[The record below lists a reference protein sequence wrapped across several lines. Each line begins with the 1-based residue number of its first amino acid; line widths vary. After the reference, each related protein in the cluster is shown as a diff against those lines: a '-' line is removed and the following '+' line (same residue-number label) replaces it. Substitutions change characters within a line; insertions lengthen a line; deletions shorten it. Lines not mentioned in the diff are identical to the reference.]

1 MKRPETF
8 EEIKGHPWLIQYLE
22 NHVRNGT
29 LHHFLILEGAEG
41 LGKTS
46 IADLLALSL
55 VYGIEQS
62 PERKE
67 AYNRVVVKGESNDYI
82 KRFKLSVDGGKDVA
96 VQVKDEMN
104 ATFNLNR
111 PKVIICDECHGLT
124 KQAQDVFLSETE
136 FIDDKVYV
144 IMLTTEVDKLKPSL
158 RSRAVPIHLNT
169 LKQADMIAVLRNEV
183 SSRGLHL
190 QNENAILTMIAEWSE
205 CKPRTG
211 LNILNAFGNGSSV
224 STSAIRELIGYM
236 DVQDVLPVLS
246 SLSGSMTFGLSYIN
260 EMKID
265 SSMVNLVIEC
275 LAVKSGNSSYK
286 LKMTDIYTI
295 KEQLMTVSE
304 EQLVTFLYGITKN
317 PTLTKTDVI
326 NAYISAHSSRS
337 LIVKEDTSEML
348 AVEDTQRADIQ
359 QEIEGVPARNACTI
373 DDLLLNSSVVMED
386 R

>member
-8 EEIKGHPWLIQYLE
+8 DEIKGHPWLVQYLK
-22 NHVRNGT
+22 NHLENGT

-46 IADLLALSL
+46 IADILALSL
-55 VYGIEQS
+55 VYGVNPSE
-62 PERKE
+62 EKHE
-67 AYNRVVVKGESNDYI
+67 AYERVVVKGESNDYI

-96 VQVKDEMN
+96 VQVKDEMS
-104 ATFNLNR
+104 ATFNLKR

-136 FIDDKVYV
+136 FIDEKVYV

-169 LKQADMIAVLRNEV
+169 LKQADMIEVLRAEV
-183 SSRGLHL
+183 VARGLRL

-224 STSAIRELIGYM
+224 SNSAIRELIGYL

-246 SLSGSMTFGLSYIN
+246 SLSGSMTFGLNYIN

-265 SSMVNLVIEC
+265 QSIVNLVIEC
-275 LAVKSGNSSYK
+275 LNVKSGNSSYK
-286 LKMTDIYTI
+286 LKMTDIVSI
-295 KEQLMTVSE
+295 KEQLLSVSE
-304 EQLVTFLYGITKN
+304 EQLVTFLYGITKHSV
-317 PTLTKTDVI
+317 LTKVDMI
-326 NAYISAHSSRS
+326 NAYISAHASRS
-337 LIVKEDTSEML
+337 TLVKEDTSELL

-359 QEIEGVPARNACTI
+359 QEIEGTTNRNACTI
-373 DDLLLNSSVVMED
+373 EDLLLNSSIVEG
-386 R
+386 